1 MKGITRRARALA
13 LTIVAL
19 AVALVA
25 AVGANA
31 TPPTR
36 EDLPTVH
43 YAFSID
49 CSPYGFAFV
58 NEVQGE
64 QTNWIETFY
73 DAQGNPVRT
82 VTHGP
87 FIETDTNSVTGKTL
101 RFTGREVETID
112 LVAGTRTDVGQEFLM
127 IDPGQGGVIHAIGRV
142 VFDAPFHVSFEAGRQ
157 DVLHGDID
165 QLACAALAAD

>member
-1 MKGITRRARALA
+1 MKRITWRTATVTIIALA
-13 LTIVAL
+13 AG
-19 AVALVA
+19 LVA
-25 AVGANA
+25 AGSAGA

-36 EDLPTVH
+36 EDLGVIP
-43 YAFSID
+43 YEFSVD
-49 CSPYGFAFV
+49 CSPYGFAFMTV
-58 NEVQGE
+58 VQGE
-64 QTNWIETFY
+64 ATIWIETFY
-73 DAQGNPVRT
+73 DAQGNSVRT

-142 VFDAPFHVSFEAGRQ
+142 VFDAPFHVFFEAGRQ

-165 QLACAALAAD
+165 QLVCSALAAD